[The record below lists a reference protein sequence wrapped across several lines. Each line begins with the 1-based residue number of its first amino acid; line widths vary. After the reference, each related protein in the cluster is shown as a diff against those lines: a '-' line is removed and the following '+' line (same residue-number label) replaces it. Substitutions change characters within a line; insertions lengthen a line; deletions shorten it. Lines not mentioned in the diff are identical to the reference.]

1 MIGVFIIALLLW
13 VVGSFIGVDATLTA
27 FIALSLLLIT
37 GVLDWKDILN
47 ETGAW
52 NTLVWFSVLV
62 MMADQLNQLGFIPWL
77 SHTIANSLGGLS
89 WPVVLV
95 ILIIFYFYSH
105 YLFASSTAHVSAMY
119 ALLGVAV
126 AGAPPLFSA
135 LMLGFFGN
143 LMASTTHYSSGPAP
157 ILYAVTSLRNVGGDE
172 PSLRRCVL
180 CNLARF
186 RFLMDEIDRF
196 DVIILRRE
204 TVNSVSSFLF
214 FIPLYLSLP

>member
-1 MIGVFIIALLLW
+1 MRKIKNELGDMGSIAVKIHDWCIYYRITTLGI
-13 VVGSFIGVDATLTA
+13 GSFIGVDATLTA

-105 YLFASSTAHVSAMY
+105 YLFASSTAHVSVCMR
-119 ALLGVAV
+119 LLGVAAA
-126 AGAPPLFSA
+126 AGA
-135 LMLGFFGN
+135 
-143 LMASTTHYSSGPAP
+143 H
-157 ILYAVTSLRNVGGDE
+157 R
-172 PSLRRCVL
+172 
-180 CNLARF
+180 
-186 RFLMDEIDRF
+186 
-196 DVIILRRE
+196 
-204 TVNSVSSFLF
+204 
-214 FIPLYLSLP
+214 YLVH

>member
-1 MIGVFIIALLLW
+1 M
-13 VVGSFIGVDATLTA
+13 
-27 FIALSLLLIT
+27 
-37 GVLDWKDILN
+37 
-47 ETGAW
+47 
-52 NTLVWFSVLV
+52 
-62 MMADQLNQLGFIPWL
+62 QR
-77 SHTIANSLGGLS
+77 
-89 WPVVLV
+89 
-95 ILIIFYFYSH
+95 
-105 YLFASSTAHVSAMY
+105 
-119 ALLGVAV
+119 LLGVAVV

-157 ILYAVTSLRNVGGDE
+157 ILYAYRLRHSETLVADE